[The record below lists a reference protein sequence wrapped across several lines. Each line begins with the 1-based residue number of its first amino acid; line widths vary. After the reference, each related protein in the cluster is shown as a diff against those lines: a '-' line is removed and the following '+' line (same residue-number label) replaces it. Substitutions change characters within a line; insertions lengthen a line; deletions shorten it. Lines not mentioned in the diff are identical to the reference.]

1 MKRILTVILVFVCLF
16 SMTACSSKENTVKQ
30 SSDRQTIQE
39 PVTTRGE
46 KILVAYFSWA
56 ENAIID
62 GEVDAVT
69 SPSVTAPGNVA
80 QMADWIQEK
89 TGGNSFPIQVKEPY
103 SSDWD
108 DCLER
113 ANKERSD
120 NARPK
125 LKKSVEN
132 IEDYDVV
139 FLGYPTWWYG
149 APMAVLSFIEENN
162 LSGKQVYLFC
172 SHGTGGLA
180 ESAGDIESVLPKSTE
195 LSEDIFDAGEDETL
209 SSEQDIVNWLEKLE
223 F

>member
-39 PVTTRGE
+39 SVTTRGE

-132 IEDYDVV
+132 IEDYDVI

-180 ESAGDIESVLPKSTE
+180 ESVGDIESVLPKSTE

>member
-30 SSDRQTIQE
+30 SSDRQTIQKS
-39 PVTTRGE
+39 VTTRGE

-132 IEDYDVV
+132 IEDYDVI

-180 ESAGDIESVLPKSTE
+180 ESVGDIESVLPKSTE

>member
-132 IEDYDVV
+132 IEDYDVI

-180 ESAGDIESVLPKSTE
+180 ESVGDIESVLPKSTE

>member
-132 IEDYDVV
+132 IEDYDVI

-180 ESAGDIESVLPKSTE
+180 ESVGDIESVLPKGTE

-209 SSEQDIVNWLEKLE
+209 SSEQDIVNWLEKLG

>member
-108 DCLER
+108 DCLEG

-132 IEDYDVV
+132 IEDYDVI

-180 ESAGDIESVLPKSTE
+180 ESVGDIESVLPKSTE

-209 SSEQDIVNWLEKLE
+209 SSEQDIVNWLEKLG

>member
-132 IEDYDVV
+132 IEDYDVI

-180 ESAGDIESVLPKSTE
+180 ESVGDIESVLPKSTE

-209 SSEQDIVNWLEKLE
+209 SSEQDIVNWLEKLG

>member
-172 SHGTGGLA
+172 SHGTGGIA
-180 ESAGDIESVLPKSTE
+180 ESVGDIESVLPKSTE

>member
-180 ESAGDIESVLPKSTE
+180 ESVGDIESVLPKSTE

>member
-89 TGGNSFPIQVKEPY
+89 TGGNSFLIQVKEPY
-103 SSDWD
+103 SSDWN

-180 ESAGDIESVLPKSTE
+180 ESVGDIESVLPKSTE

-209 SSEQDIVNWLEKLE
+209 SSEQDIVNWLEKLG

>member
-1 MKRILTVILVFVCLF
+1 
-16 SMTACSSKENTVKQ
+16 
-30 SSDRQTIQE
+30 
-39 PVTTRGE
+39 
-46 KILVAYFSWA
+46 
-56 ENAIID
+56 
-62 GEVDAVT
+62 
-69 SPSVTAPGNVA
+69 
-80 QMADWIQEK
+80 MADWIQEK

-180 ESAGDIESVLPKSTE
+180 ESVGDIESVLPKSTE